1 MRYNSHNAYG
11 TIFKGMRMKK
21 VIAEFIVTLLVLVAA
36 LGLGAYVIKVTVDN
50 GGVLP
55 VQFTSPDSGDGNE
68 STSDASLLKKL
79 SLKKTESRTDTV
91 TAAEPTGTIFIGDS
105 RFVGMDDAVD
115 IEAENNQFVVAQVG
129 EGLSWFKNAG
139 LRRVKKLRE
148 ENSALTHW
156 RYVICLGVNDL
167 SDIKNYMEEYD
178 TLQED
183 PDVELI
189 LVSVNPVK
197 NYPTISNDD
206 IESFNEKLSDYADEN
221 GLQYIDTYRELADS
235 GFSSTDGLHYSNSTY
250 EKIYDIISDAISG
263 SVDERSSSR
272 ASSKP

>member
-1 MRYNSHNAYG
+1 MRYNSHNDCAV
-11 TIFKGMRMKK
+11 FKGTRMKK
-21 VIAEFIVTLLVLVAA
+21 GIAEFIVTLLVLAAA
-36 LGLGAYVIKVTVDN
+36 LGLGAYVIKVTIDN
-50 GGVLP
+50 DGVLP
-55 VQFTSPDSGDGNE
+55 IQFVKPDADDGSG
-68 STSDASLLKKL
+68 SSSDSSLLRKL

-91 TAAEPTGTIFIGDS
+91 STPEPTGTIFIGDS

-115 IEAENNQFVVAQVG
+115 IEGENNQFVVAQVG

-139 LRRVKKLRE
+139 LKRVKKLRE
-148 ENSALTHW
+148 ENTALTHW

-167 SDIKNYMEEYD
+167 SDIKNYMAEYD

-206 IESFNEKLSDYADEN
+206 IESFNEKLSDYAKEK
-221 GLQYIDTYRELADS
+221 GLQYIDTYSELTES

-250 EKIYDIISDAISG
+250 EKIYDIISEAIAQ
-263 SVDERSSSR
+263 DEN
-272 ASSKP
+272 